1 MRKYILCYVYIHHKY
16 FVPLIVNTI
25 TQVNNWITLV
35 GASKY
40 IVHMYTI
47 GIYTTLQLH
56 PVSQYF
62 QSSLAK
68 IINISELK
76 QAFSQMAVS

>member
-1 MRKYILCYVYIHHKY
+1 MYIHYKY

-40 IVHMYTI
+40 IVQMYTI

-56 PVSQYF
+56 PVSQHF
-62 QSSLAK
+62 QSSLIK
-68 IINISELK
+68 IINIIELK
-76 QAFSQMAVS
+76 QTFSQMGVS